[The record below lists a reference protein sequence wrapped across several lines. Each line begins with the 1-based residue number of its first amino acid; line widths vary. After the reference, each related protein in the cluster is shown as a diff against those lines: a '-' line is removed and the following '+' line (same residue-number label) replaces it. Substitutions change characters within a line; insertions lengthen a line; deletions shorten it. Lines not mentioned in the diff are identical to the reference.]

1 MRDFPQTADP
11 VALDDLKE
19 SSEPPPS
26 KTARFLLRLPHHTK
40 RICEEAAQREGLSL
54 NVWAARVLSEHAKA
68 SREGWRSIPVEDNAR
83 RPPEPAPAAPAPA
96 PAAPVQPGVWPVTN
110 PAIQPTYVPPPQWVT
125 TTGTGTTG
133 TFSSGSGGISSS
145 VAPTYPDSDI
155 PEL

>member
-1 MRDFPQTADP
+1 MRDFPNTADP

-19 SSEPPPS
+19 SAEPPPS

-54 NVWAARVLSEHAKA
+54 NVWATRVLSEHAKC

-83 RPPEPAPAAPAPA
+83 RPPAPESREKE
-96 PAAPVQPGVWPVTN
+96 QITPGPLLPSGTTTW
-110 PAIQPTYVPPPQWVT
+110 PAINPHITRT
-125 TTGTGTTG
+125 TT
-133 TFSSGSGGISSS
+133 SLGSGTVTFNPGTANAS
-145 VAPTYPDSDI
+145 VPVHGAYVSYPDGDI